1 MLKAPINP
9 DCTLTLLIIIM
20 QPAPVYLDRSLAYI
34 VVARRS
40 VLFIAVRRRF
50 LGSVRSEVFKTK
62 FASRVAYGV
71 SAMYV
76 LALARCIS
84 FDKWKGDS

>member
-1 MLKAPINP
+1 
-9 DCTLTLLIIIM
+9 M

-76 LALARCIS
+76 FALAQCIS
-84 FDKWKGDS
+84 FDKGKGDS